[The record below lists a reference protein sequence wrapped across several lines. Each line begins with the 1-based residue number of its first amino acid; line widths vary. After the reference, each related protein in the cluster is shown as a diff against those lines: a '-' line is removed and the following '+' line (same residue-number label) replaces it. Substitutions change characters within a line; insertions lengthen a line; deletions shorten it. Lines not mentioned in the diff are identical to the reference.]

1 MAAADNSN
9 SGVDVNPLRTTLSI
23 AMDIQ
28 RLPELQSTI
37 KKSPDLYAADVAQ
50 AYTLF
55 HTHLELFTQEPSGR
69 HEVLGALAT
78 FLAQVSPYFVIQ
90 LRQFPSEL
98 LNILDNYY
106 SALNP
111 ELRKA
116 VFSAL
121 VLMRSREQITPMS
134 VLPTAFRMFRCA
146 DKPLRS
152 QAFAFI
158 VSDIKRVNTPNIQ
171 SRLNHKLLTF
181 ISSMLSDS
189 NVNAAKKSLHVLMTI
204 YKRCILRDVTIVN
217 TIALACMSP
226 EAKVATSGACF
237 MIAADDNTFESDSES
252 EEEKPNPNIVGKKKT
267 KGTLHKKDR
276 QVNAFEKRQRRKE
289 HDKSTK
295 SPTFLCIDMIHNPQ
309 DFAEGVFSNV
319 LKHFNKGKFKARI
332 TLLHLVARMI
342 GRHKLFL
349 MDLYTYLMK
358 YIKPKTNYA
367 GQILVIVSES
377 VHDLV
382 PPDDLAPLFKKI
394 LHEFISDNC
403 TEETI
408 TMGLNTAREMCK
420 RQPLIMTKDI
430 MQDLSGFRAFRNR
443 AVVMAAKSL
452 INLYKDLNPTV
463 LQGKD
468 RGSLKGFQPLEYAE
482 QRPAIRVPGAELL
495 EQSDEIHKNY
505 SRQTVFCRQQMAV
518 SDNFLK
524 LMKHKEKLKD
534 LESQEPVLHEG
545 AADEEIIDE
554 EVSDEFEEEGS
565 SEEDEEEE
573 NSDLSEEEEQGSEE
587 APMLVQDNAEEA
599 VNEPTNDEIAPP
611 NPFLPQAPLP
621 FECDHILSQQDFR
634 KIHTLQRMVEAKK
647 RRAEIPADAL
657 ESDSDDEGPHH
668 FVEDED
674 IQTFRRPKNERIEE
688 KRLEKQ
694 RFKQREKGGAPTQQ
708 EHDKHKPTMMLL
720 PKLRKDMKSELG
732 TVRKQLRNVKK
743 QFKGHFSKRFKQN
756 Y

>member
-1 MAAADNSN
+1 MKPRRA
-9 SGVDVNPLRTTLSI
+9 TLSI
-23 AMDIQ
+23 SMDIQ
-28 RLPELQSTI
+28 RLPELQSAI
-37 KKSPDLYAADVAQ
+37 KKSPDLYAADVSQ
-50 AYTLF
+50 AYHLF
-55 HTHLELFTQEPSGR
+55 HTQLELFTQEPSGR
-69 HEVLGALAT
+69 HEVLAALTT
-78 FLAQVSPYFVIQ
+78 FLAQVSPYFVTL

-106 SALNP
+106 SALNT

-121 VLMRSREQITPMS
+121 VLMRSREQVTPMS

-146 DKPLRS
+146 DKPLRA

-158 VSDIKRVNTPNIQ
+158 VSDIKRVNTPNLQ
-171 SRLNHKLLTF
+171 SRLNHKLLAF

-189 NVNAAKKSLHVLMTI
+189 NVNAAKKSLHVLMTL

-226 EAKVATSGACF
+226 EAKVATAGACF
-237 MIAADDNTFESDSES
+237 IIAADDDTFESDSES
-252 EEEKPNPNIVGKKKT
+252 EEEKPNPTIVGKKKT
-267 KGTLHKKDR
+267 KGTVNKKEKEM
-276 QVNAFEKRQRRKE
+276 NAFEKRQRRKE
-289 HDKSTK
+289 KEKSTR
-295 SPTFLCIDMIHNPQ
+295 SPTFLCIDLVHNPQ
-309 DFAEGVFSNV
+309 DFAERVFLNIQ
-319 LKHFNKGKFKARI
+319 KHFNKGKFKARI

-349 MDLYTYLMK
+349 MDLYTYLLK
-358 YIKPKTNYA
+358 YIKPKTNYV
-367 GQILVIVSES
+367 GQMLVIVSES

-420 RQPLIMTKDI
+420 RQPLIMTKEI

-443 AVVMAAKSL
+443 AVVEAAKAL

-468 RGSLKGFQPLEYAE
+468 RGALKGFQPQEYAE
-482 QRPAIRVPGAELL
+482 QRPATRVAGAELL
-495 EQSDEIHKNY
+495 ERSEEIHQHYNK
-505 SRQTVFCRQQMAV
+505 QTVFCRQQMAV
-518 SDNFLK
+518 SDNFVK
-524 LMKHKEKLKD
+524 LMKYKEKLKD
-534 LESQEPVLHEG
+534 LASQEPELYEG
-545 AADEEIIDE
+545 AEGEAEVE
-554 EVSDEFEEEGS
+554 EVSDEFEQEEGS
-565 SEEDEEEE
+565 GEESGEDD
-573 NSDLSEEEEQGSEE
+573 SDLSDQESANSEE
-587 APMLVQDNAEEA
+587 
-599 VNEPTNDEIAPP
+599 NEVSMEPVSPQVPSEPPP
-611 NPFLPQAPLP
+611 NPFLPQSLP
-621 FECDHILSQQDFR
+621 FECEHILTQQDFR

-647 RRAEIPADAL
+647 RRAEIPADML
-657 ESDSDDEGPHH
+657 ESDSDEDSPHH

-674 IQTFRRPKNERIEE
+674 IHTFRRPKNERIEE

-694 RFKQREKGGAPTQQ
+694 QFKKREKGGAPTQQ

-720 PKLRKDMKSELG
+720 PKLRKNMKTEL
-732 TVRKQLRNVKK
+732 TNVRKQLRNVKR

>member
-1 MAAADNSN
+1 
-9 SGVDVNPLRTTLSI
+9 
-23 AMDIQ
+23 MDIQ
-28 RLPELQSTI
+28 RLPELQSAI
-37 KKSPDLYAADVAQ
+37 KKSPDLYAADVSQ
-50 AYTLF
+50 AYHLF
-55 HTHLELFTQEPSGR
+55 HTQLELFTQEPSGR

-78 FLAQVSPYFVIQ
+78 FLAQVSPYFVAL

-106 SALNP
+106 SALHP

-121 VLMRSREQITPMS
+121 VLMRSREQVTPMS

-146 DKPLRS
+146 DKPLRA

-158 VSDIKRVNTPNIQ
+158 VSDIKRVNTPNLQ
-171 SRLNHKLLTF
+171 SRLNHKLLAF

-189 NVNAAKKSLHVLMTI
+189 NVNAAKKSLHVLMTL

-226 EAKVATSGACF
+226 EAKVATAGACF

-252 EEEKPNPNIVGKKKT
+252 EEEKPNPKVVGKKKT
-267 KGTLHKKDR
+267 KGTLNKKEKEM
-276 QVNAFEKRQRRKE
+276 NAFEKRQRRKE
-289 HDKSTK
+289 REKSTRN
-295 SPTFLCIDMIHNPQ
+295 PTFLCIDLVHNPQ
-309 DFAEGVFSNV
+309 DFAEKVFLNIQ
-319 LKHFNKGKFKARI
+319 KHFNKGKFKARM

-349 MDLYTYLMK
+349 MDLYAYLLK
-358 YIKPKTNYA
+358 YIKPKTNYV
-367 GQILVIVSES
+367 GQMLVIVSES

-382 PPDDLAPLFKKI
+382 PPDDLAPLFRKI

-443 AVVMAAKSL
+443 AVVEAAKAL

-468 RGSLKGFQPLEYAE
+468 RGSLKGFLPQEYAE
-482 QRPAIRVPGAELL
+482 QRPATRVAGAELL
-495 EQSDEIHKNY
+495 EKSDEIHQNY
-505 SRQTVFCRQQMAV
+505 SKQTVFLRQQMAV
-518 SDNFLK
+518 SDNFVK

-534 LESQEPVLHEG
+534 LASQEPVLHEG
-545 AADEEIIDE
+545 ADEEVEVE
-554 EVSDEFEEEGS
+554 EVSDEFEQEEGS
-565 SEEDEEEE
+565 SEESGEEEE
-573 NSDLSEEEEQGSEE
+573 ASDLSEQEAASSEESEE
-587 APMLVQDNAEEA
+587 AAMEQP
-599 VNEPTNDEIAPP
+599 PP
-611 NPFLPQAPLP
+611 NPFLPPPQSLP
-621 FECDHILSQQDFR
+621 FECEHILTQQDFR

-647 RRAEIPADAL
+647 RRAEIPADML
-657 ESDSDDEGPHH
+657 ESDSDEEHPHH

-674 IQTFRRPKNERIEE
+674 IHTFRRPQTERIEE

-694 RFKQREKGGAPTQQ
+694 QFKQRVKGGAPTQQ

-720 PKLRKDMKSELG
+720 PKIRKNMKTEL
-732 TVRKQLRNVKK
+732 TSVRKQLKNVKR